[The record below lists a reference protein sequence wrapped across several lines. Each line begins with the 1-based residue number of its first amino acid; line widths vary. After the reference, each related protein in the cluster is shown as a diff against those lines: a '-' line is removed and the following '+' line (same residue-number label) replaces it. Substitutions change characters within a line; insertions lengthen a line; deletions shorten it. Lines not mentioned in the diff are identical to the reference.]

1 MPLANLQKLAGLQGR
16 VTRILVQTEHGH
28 ETQVRGELQRVAH
41 GHLTVAPADQDL
53 ALLRQALRPSGQAS
67 AFFAAIAG
75 LLGFLFAFNA
85 MLLTVP
91 ERRQTI
97 ADLRLSG
104 TRRTAIVQM
113 VLFQGLCL
121 GIAAS
126 LLGLLAGYALSG
138 FFHQSAGYLTQAF
151 TLGGGT
157 VIGRL
162 PVLLSLLGGILAT
175 CLASVVPLLDLRRGR
190 AVDAVYFEEG
200 EPGNMLGWRAP
211 RNLAC
216 AAGGLLILATA
227 MLVLLPS
234 LALLACIVL
243 ALTVVLA
250 IPLIFTGV
258 LRVAQTVTTHSD
270 RFTIL
275 PVAIMSLKATTLRS
289 LALAATGAVALF
301 GSVALGGARDDLLRG
316 IDAYTSHYASGA
328 NIWLVNPHDNQATND
343 FEANHRTASIA
354 RLPGVASVHAFQ
366 GSYLDYGKRRVWV
379 IAWPPEVPLNLL
391 DGQVIAGSSSTVP
404 TRVRNG
410 GWITV
415 SQQIAEE
422 HRTRTGGT
430 LKLPTPTGSVAFK
443 VAATT
448 TNFGWSPGT
457 ILMSTTDYHR
467 SWATST
473 PTALGVD
480 LTSTAN
486 AKSVQDA
493 ISRELGPNSGLEVLT
508 AEARAAK
515 IDASASEGLSKLSEI
530 STLLLLAAI
539 LAIAAALTSAIWQ
552 RRTSLAGL
560 RLSGAAPRRLRRV
573 LLTEAVLMLAAAC
586 LTGAVAGVYGQLIID
601 SYLRHVTGFPV
612 AGIAAGWR
620 PLEIFALV
628 IATVLV
634 IVSVPAWLASRA
646 PPKLALEGE

>member
-1 MPLANLQKLAGLQGR
+1 MGNRMA
-16 VTRILVQTEHGH
+16 TR
-28 ETQVRGELQRVAH
+28 
-41 GHLTVAPADQDL
+41 
-53 ALLRQALRPSGQAS
+53 S
-67 AFFAAIAG
+67 
-75 LLGFLFAFNA
+75 
-85 MLLTVP
+85 
-91 ERRQTI
+91 
-97 ADLRLSG
+97 
-104 TRRTAIVQM
+104 
-113 VLFQGLCL
+113 
-121 GIAAS
+121 
-126 LLGLLAGYALSG
+126 
-138 FFHQSAGYLTQAF
+138 
-151 TLGGGT
+151 
-157 VIGRL
+157 
-162 PVLLSLLGGILAT
+162 
-175 CLASVVPLLDLRRGR
+175 
-190 AVDAVYFEEG
+190 
-200 EPGNMLGWRAP
+200 
-211 RNLAC
+211 
-216 AAGGLLILATA
+216 
-227 MLVLLPS
+227 
-234 LALLACIVL
+234 
-243 ALTVVLA
+243 
-250 IPLIFTGV
+250 
-258 LRVAQTVTTHSD
+258 
-270 RFTIL
+270 
-275 PVAIMSLKATTLRS
+275 
-289 LALAATGAVALF
+289 
-301 GSVALGGARDDLLRG
+301 
-316 IDAYTSHYASGA
+316 
-328 NIWLVNPHDNQATND
+328 
-343 FEANHRTASIA
+343 
-354 RLPGVASVHAFQ
+354 
-366 GSYLDYGKRRVWV
+366 
-379 IAWPPEVPLNLL
+379 PLNLL

-422 HRTRTGGT
+422 HRARIGGT

-486 AKSVQDA
+486 AQSVRDA
-493 ISRELGPNSGLEVLT
+493 ISRELGPHSGLEVLT
-508 AEARAAK
+508 AEARATK

-560 RLSGAAPRRLRRV
+560 RLSGAAPHRLRRV

-628 IATVLV
+628 IVTVLV